1 MSKIDL
7 DNVLVGDIESIGYL
21 EELSSFKDLHV
32 FSCGYKSDGKWNI
45 KSTNKKEDIEKVVG
59 NPNNTIVF
67 HNGISYDKPALIKMG
82 IDFKANIIDTLAI
95 SYYLYSERD
104 KHGLEAWGEFFN
116 VPKPKIEDWKNLTFE
131 QYKERCEEDV
141 KINTNLWVMMLSYL
155 RELYDNNDE
164 LIVKTISYLNHK
176 AEMLYIQDQNP
187 ILIDVEQCDKNIA
200 YLEGIIADKEAQ
212 LTSVMP
218 KIAIKAKRAKPK
230 NLYKKDG
237 SLSEAGIKWK
247 KLTDGCSL
255 PLEYDDFI
263 LEVVGYEEP
272 NCQSPAQMKEFLL
285 SKGWIPTIYK
295 DGTNGKVAQLR
306 DDEKNLCPGIQK
318 LAEGLPE
325 LNALLGLSRA
335 QHRLGYLKSFKK
347 HVNEQGYAKAWA
359 HAYTRTLRLKHSA
372 PFVNLPKPNT
382 EYGELVRSVMVAPKG
397 YVCIGADLSSI
408 EDKCKQIS
416 IYGLDREYVESMNS
430 KGWDAHLAIGLKAG
444 MFTED
449 DVQFYKWFKN
459 KYKEGSIY
467 TCPETFL
474 GLTEEEQEHAFEI
487 LDKKRAVA
495 KTGNYALTYGCGVP
509 KLMES
514 TELGKKEATE
524 LHKGYHDINWS
535 VKKFAETR
543 KVKTVKGLNWLRMS
557 KKVGGLQEVDQTNW
571 IWNEYT
577 NLYLFLKSDRDRFS
591 SCNQNFG
598 VKVFDTWS
606 YFLMQEGVRLSY
618 QAHDEQ
624 FWYCKEDEVEENIAI
639 IKRAIEKTNK
649 VFNPPIPIECDF
661 KVGENYA
668 KVH

>member
-1 MSKIDL
+1 MNL
-7 DNVLVGDIESIGYL
+7 DNVYVGDIECIGYL
-21 EELSSFKDLHV
+21 EEVNTFEDLHV
-32 FSCGYKSDGKWNI
+32 FSCGYKSGDTWQI
-45 KSTNKKEDIEKVVG
+45 KSTNKREDIQKVIG

-67 HNGISYDKPALIKMG
+67 HNGSSYDKPALIKMG
-82 IDFKANIIDTLAI
+82 FDFKAEMIDTLAI
-95 SYYLYSERD
+95 SYYLYSEKD
-104 KHGLEAWGEFFN
+104 KHGLGAWGDFFK
-116 VPKPKIEDWKNLTFE
+116 VPKPEVEDWKNLTYE
-131 QYKERCEEDV
+131 QYKNRCEEDV

-155 RELYDNNDE
+155 RELYDGDDE
-164 LIVKTISYLNHK
+164 LIVRTIKYLNHK
-176 AEMLYIQDQNP
+176 ADMLFMQDQNP
-187 ILIDVEQCDKNIA
+187 VFINMEQCDKNIA
-200 YLEGIIADKEAQ
+200 YLEEIIKEKEEQ
-212 LTSVMP
+212 LTSIMDDIP
-218 KIAIKAKRAKPK
+218 IKVNRTKPN

-237 SLSEAGIKWK
+237 SLSVAGEKWK
-247 KLTDGCSL
+247 VLTEGCNL
-255 PLEYDDFI
+255 PLDYADKI
-263 LEVVGYEEP
+263 VEVIGYEKP
-272 NCQSPAQMKEFLL
+272 NCQSSAQMKSFLL
-285 SKGWIPTIYK
+285 SKGWKATIYK
-295 DGTNGKVAQLR
+295 DGANGKVAQLR
-306 DDEKNLCPGIQK
+306 DDDKNLCPNIQK
-318 LAEGLPE
+318 LAETLPE
-325 LNALLGLSRA
+325 LNSLLGLSRA

-347 HVNEQGYAKAWA
+347 HAGEDGYAKAWA

-430 KGWDAHLAIGLKAG
+430 KGWDAHLALGLKAE

-459 KYKEGSIY
+459 KDKEGSIY

-474 GLTEEEQEHAFEI
+474 ELTDEEQEHAFEI

-514 TELGKKEATE
+514 TELSKKEATE

-557 KKVGGLQEVDQTNW
+557 KKVGGLQEVDQTDW

-577 NLYLFLKSDRDRFS
+577 NLYLFLKSDKDRFS

-649 VFNPPIPIECDF
+649 VFNPPIPLECDF

>member
-1 MSKIDL
+1 MDL
-7 DNVLVGDIESIGYL
+7 SRVIVADIETIGYL
-21 EELSSFKDLHV
+21 EEIKSFDDLHV
-32 FSCGYKSDGKWNI
+32 LSCSYQIDGEWKI
-45 KSTNKKEDIEKVVG
+45 KSTKERQDIQKLVG

-67 HNGISYDKPALIKMG
+67 HNGISYDKPCLQIMG
-82 IDFKANIIDTLAI
+82 FDFKAEIIDTLAI
-95 SYYLYSERD
+95 SYYLYSEKD
-104 KHGLEAWGEFFN
+104 KHGLEAWGEFFG
-116 VPKPKIEDWKNLTFE
+116 VPKPKIDDWKGLTFE
-131 QYKERCEEDV
+131 LYRERCCEDV

-155 RELYDNNDE
+155 RELYDGDDE
-164 LIVKTISYLNHK
+164 LIIKTIRYLNHK

-200 YLEGIIADKEAQ
+200 YLEGIIAEKEIQ
-212 LTSVMP
+212 LTSIMP
-218 KIAIKAKRAKPK
+218 KIPVKIKRNKPK

-247 KLTDGCSL
+247 RLTEGCNL
-255 PLEYDDFI
+255 TLEYDSVI
-263 LEVVGYEEP
+263 EEIINYEEP
-272 NCQSPAQMKEFLL
+272 NCQSSAQMKTFLL

-295 DGTNGKVAQLR
+295 DGANGKVPQLR
-306 DDEKNLCPGIQK
+306 DDEKNLCPNIQK
-318 LAEGLPE
+318 LAEELPE

-347 HVNEQGYAKAWA
+347 YINEKGYAKAWA

-416 IYGLDREYVESMNS
+416 IYSLDKEYVESMNS
-430 KGWDAHLAIGLKAG
+430 KGWDAHLALGLKAG

-449 DVQFYKWFKN
+449 EVQFYKWYKN
-459 KYKEGSIY
+459 LGKENSIY
-467 TCPETFL
+467 TCPESLINLSNKEKEHTF
-474 GLTEEEQEHAFEI
+474 HI
-487 LDKKRAVA
+487 LDKKRAIS
-495 KTGNYALTYGCGVP
+495 KTGNYALTYGCGIP

-514 TELGKKEATE
+514 TELSKKEATE

-535 VKKFAETR
+535 VKRFADTR
-543 KVKTVKGLNWLRMS
+543 TTKVVKGLNWLRLN
-557 KKVGGLQEVDQTNW
+557 KKVGGLQEVQETTW
-571 IWNEYT
+571 IWNEFT
-577 NLYLFLKSDRDRFS
+577 NLWLFLKSDKDRFS

-606 YFLMQEGVRLSY
+606 YFLMQGGIQFSY

-624 FWYCKEDEVEENIAI
+624 FWYCPEDEVDKHIEI
-639 IKRAIEKTNK
+639 IKIAIEKTNRI
-649 VFNPPIPIECDF
+649 FNPPIPLECDY
-661 KVGENYA
+661 KVGSNYA
-668 KVH
+668 EVH

>member
-1 MSKIDL
+1 MGNIDL

-21 EELSSFKDLHV
+21 EELNSFEDLHV
-32 FSCGYKSDGKWNI
+32 FSCGYKSEGKWNI

-104 KHGLEAWGEFFN
+104 EHGLESWGEFFN

-164 LIVKTISYLNHK
+164 LIIKTINYLNHK

-200 YLEGIIADKEAQ
+200 YLEDIIADKESQ

-218 KIAIKAKRAKPK
+218 KIPIKAKRLKPK

-237 SLSEAGIKWK
+237 SLSEVGIKWK
-247 KLTDGCSL
+247 RLTDGCNL
-255 PLEYDDFI
+255 PLEYDDVI
-263 LEVVGYEEP
+263 LEIVGYEEP
-272 NCQSPAQMKEFLL
+272 NCQSPSQMKDFLL
-285 SKGWIPTIYK
+285 SKGWIPTMYK
-295 DGTNGKVAQLR
+295 DGANGKVAQLR
-306 DDEKNLCPGIQK
+306 DDEKNLCPGIRK
-318 LAEGLPE
+318 LAEELPE

-347 HVNEQGYAKAWA
+347 YVNEKGYAKAWA

-397 YVCIGADLSSI
+397 YTCIGADLSSI

-416 IYGLDREYVESMNS
+416 IYNLDKEYVESMNS
-430 KGWDAHLAIGLKAG
+430 EGWDAHLALGLKAG

-449 DVQFYKWFKN
+449 EVQFYKWYKN
-459 KYKEGSIY
+459 IGKDGNIY
-467 TCPETFL
+467 TCPASLIGLSDEEKEHTF
-474 GLTEEEQEHAFEI
+474 HI
-487 LDKKRAVA
+487 LDKKRAIA
-495 KTGNYALTYGCGVP
+495 KTGNYALTYGCGVA

-514 TELGKKEATE
+514 TELPKKEASA

-543 KVKTVKGLNWLRMS
+543 TTKIVKGRNWLRLS
-557 KKVGGLQEVDQTNW
+557 KKVGGLQEVDTTTW

-577 NLYLFLKSDRDRFS
+577 NLWLYLKNDKDRFS

-598 VKVFDTWS
+598 VKIFDTWS
-606 YFLMQEGVRLSY
+606 YFLMQEGIKFSY

-624 FWYCKEDEVEENIAI
+624 FWYCPENEVDKHIEI

-649 VFNPPIPIECDF
+649 VFNPPIPLECDF
-661 KVGENYA
+661 KIGENYA

>member
-1 MSKIDL
+1 MIDL
-7 DNVLVGDIESIGYL
+7 DNVLIGDIESIGYL
-21 EELSSFKDLHV
+21 EELNSFKDLHV
-32 FSCGYKSDGKWNI
+32 FSCGYKSEGKWNI
-45 KSTNKKEDIEKVVG
+45 KSTNRKEDIEKVVG

-104 KHGLEAWGEFFN
+104 KHGLESWGEFFN
-116 VPKPKIEDWKNLTFE
+116 VPKPKIEDWKSLTFE
-131 QYKERCEEDV
+131 QYRERCEEDV

-164 LIVKTISYLNHK
+164 LIVKTINYLNHK

-187 ILIDVEQCDKNIA
+187 ILIDVEQCDKNII
-200 YLEGIIADKEAQ
+200 YLEDIIAEKENQ
-212 LTSVMP
+212 LTSIMP
-218 KIAIKAKRAKPK
+218 KIPVKIKRNKPK
-230 NLYKKDG
+230 NLYRKDG
-237 SLSEAGIKWK
+237 SLSEAGAKWK
-247 KLTDGCSL
+247 RLTEGCNL
-255 PLEYDDFI
+255 TLDYDNVI
-263 LEVVGYEEP
+263 EEIVSYGEP
-272 NCQSPAQMKEFLL
+272 NCQSSQQMKDFLL
-285 SKGWIPTIYK
+285 SRGWIPTIYK
-295 DGTNGKVAQLR
+295 DGANGKVAQLR
-306 DDEKNLCPGIQK
+306 DDEKNLCPNIQK
-318 LAEGLPE
+318 LAEELPE

-347 HVNEQGYAKAWA
+347 HVNEKGYAKAWA

-416 IYGLDREYVESMNS
+416 IYSLDTEYVKSMNS
-430 KGWDAHLAIGLKAG
+430 KGWDAHLALGLKAG

-449 DVQFYKWFKN
+449 EVQFYKWYKN
-459 KYKEGSIY
+459 LGKDDNVY
-467 TCPETFL
+467 TCPESL
-474 GLTEEEQEHAFEI
+474 MNLSDEEKESAFHI
-487 LDKKRAVA
+487 LDKKRAIS

-514 TELGKKEATE
+514 TELPKKDAEK

-535 VKKFAETR
+535 VKEFADTR
-543 KVKTVKGLNWLRMS
+543 TTKKVKGISWLRLN
-557 KKVGGLQEVDQTNW
+557 KKVGGLQEVNETTW

-577 NLYLFLKSDRDRFS
+577 NLWLFLKNEKDRFS

-598 VKVFDTWS
+598 VKIFDTWS
-606 YFLMQEGVRLSY
+606 YFLMQEGIKFSY

-624 FWYCKEDEVEENIAI
+624 FWYCPKNEVGKHIEI

-649 VFNPPIPIECDF
+649 IFNPPIPLECDF

>member
-1 MSKIDL
+1 MGKIDL

-21 EELSSFKDLHV
+21 EELNSFKDLHV
-32 FSCGYKSDGKWNI
+32 FSCGYKSEGKWNI

-59 NPNNTIVF
+59 NPNSTIVF

-82 IDFKANIIDTLAI
+82 VEFRANIIDTLAI
-95 SYYLYSERD
+95 SYYLYSEKD
-104 KHGLEAWGEFFN
+104 KHGLEAWGEFFK
-116 VPKPKIEDWKNLTFE
+116 VPKPKILDWKNLTFE

-164 LIVKTISYLNHK
+164 LIIKTINYLNHK
-176 AEMLYIQDQNP
+176 AKMLYIQDQNP
-187 ILIDVEQCDKNIA
+187 ILIDVEQCDKNIG
-200 YLEGIIADKEAQ
+200 YLEEIITDKEAQ

-218 KIAIKAKRAKPK
+218 KIPIKAKRIKPK
-230 NLYKKDG
+230 NLYKKDN

-247 KLTDGCSL
+247 RLTEGCNL
-255 PLEYDDFI
+255 PFEYGDVI
-263 LEVVGYEEP
+263 EEVIGYEEP
-272 NCQSPAQMKEFLL
+272 NCQSSQQMKTFLL
-285 SKGWIPTIYK
+285 SRGWIPTIYK
-295 DGTNGKVAQLR
+295 DGANGKVAQLR
-306 DDEKNLCPGIQK
+306 DDEKNLCPNIQK
-318 LAEGLPE
+318 LAEELPE

-347 HVNEQGYAKAWA
+347 HVDEKGYAKAWA

-416 IYGLDREYVESMNS
+416 IYNLDSEYVKSMNS
-430 KGWDAHLAIGLKAG
+430 KGWDAHLALGLKAG

-449 DVQFYKWFKN
+449 EVQFYKWYKN
-459 KYKEGSIY
+459 LGKDSNIY
-467 TCPETFL
+467 TCPESLLNLSDEEKEHTFH
-474 GLTEEEQEHAFEI
+474 T

-514 TELGKKEATE
+514 TELPKKDAEK

-535 VKKFAETR
+535 VKKFADTR
-543 KVKTVKGLNWLRMS
+543 TTKKVKGINWLRLN
-557 KKVGGLQEVDQTNW
+557 KKVGGLQEVNETTW

-577 NLYLFLKSDRDRFS
+577 NLWLFLKNEKDRFS

-606 YFLMQEGVRLSY
+606 YFLMQEGIKFSY

-624 FWYCKEDEVEENIAI
+624 FWYCPENEVDKHIEI

-649 VFNPPIPIECDF
+649 IFNPPIPLECDF

>member
-1 MSKIDL
+1 MNL
-7 DNVLVGDIESIGYL
+7 DNVLIGDIESIGYL
-21 EELSSFKDLHV
+21 EELNSFEDLHV
-32 FSCGYKSDGKWNI
+32 FSCGYKSEGKWNI

-82 IDFKANIIDTLAI
+82 VDFKANIIDTLAI

-104 KHGLEAWGEFFN
+104 KHGLESWGEFFN
-116 VPKPKIEDWKNLTFE
+116 VPKPKITDWKGLTFE

-155 RELYDNNDE
+155 RKLYDNNDE
-164 LIVKTISYLNHK
+164 LIIKTINYLNHK
-176 AEMLYIQDQNP
+176 AEMLYMQDQNP
-187 ILIDVEQCDKNIA
+187 ILIGIEQCDKNIV
-200 YLEGIIADKEAQ
+200 YLEEIIADKETQ

-218 KIAIKAKRAKPK
+218 KIPVKAKRTKPK

-237 SLSEAGIKWK
+237 SLSETGMKWK
-247 KLTDGCSL
+247 RLTDGCNL
-255 PLEYDDFI
+255 PLEYDNII
-263 LEVVGYEEP
+263 LEVISYEEP
-272 NCQSPAQMKEFLL
+272 NCQSPAQMKDFLVA
-285 SKGWIPTIYK
+285 KGWIPTIYK
-295 DGTNGKVAQLR
+295 DGANGKVAQLR
-306 DDEKNLCPGIQK
+306 DDEKNLCSGIQK
-318 LAEGLPE
+318 LAEELPE

-347 HVNEQGYAKAWA
+347 HVNEKGYAKAWA

-382 EYGELVRSVMVAPKG
+382 EYGELVRSVMIAPKG
-397 YVCIGADLSSI
+397 YKCIGADLSSI

-416 IYGLDREYVESMNS
+416 IYNLDKEYVESMNS
-430 KGWDAHLAIGLKAG
+430 KGWDAHLALGLKAG

-449 DVQFYKWFKN
+449 EVQFYKWYKN
-459 KYKEGSIY
+459 LGKEDNTY
-467 TCPETFL
+467 NCPKSLL
-474 GLTEEEQEHAFEI
+474 GLSEDEKEHAFHI
-487 LDKKRAVA
+487 LDKKRGIS
-495 KTGNYALTYGCGVP
+495 KTGNYSLTYGCGIA
-509 KLMES
+509 KLMEA
-514 TELGKKEATE
+514 TELSKKEATE

-543 KVKTVKGLNWLRMS
+543 ITKRVKGRNWLRLS
-557 KKVGGLQEVDQTNW
+557 KKVGGLQEVDETIW

-577 NLYLFLKSDRDRFS
+577 NLWLFLKNDKDRFS

-598 VKVFDTWS
+598 VKIFDTWS
-606 YFLMQEGVRLSY
+606 YFLMQEGIRFSY

-624 FWYCKEDEVEENIAI
+624 FWYCPENEVDRHIEI

-649 VFNPPIPIECDF
+649 VFNPPIPLECDF
-661 KVGENYA
+661 KIGENYA

>member
-1 MSKIDL
+1 MIDL
-7 DNVLVGDIESIGYL
+7 DNVIIGDIESIGYL
-21 EELSSFKDLHV
+21 EELNSFDDLHV
-32 FSCGYKSDGKWNI
+32 FSCGYKSEGKWNI
-45 KSTNKKEDIEKVVG
+45 KSTNRKEDIEKVVG

-104 KHGLEAWGEFFN
+104 KHGLESWGEFFN
-116 VPKPKIEDWKNLTFE
+116 VPKPKIEDWKSLSFE
-131 QYKERCEEDV
+131 QYRERCEEDV
-141 KINTNLWVMMLSYL
+141 KINTNLWVMILSYL

-164 LIVKTISYLNHK
+164 LIVKTINYLNHK

-187 ILIDVEQCDKNIA
+187 ILIDVEQCDKNII
-200 YLEGIIADKEAQ
+200 YLEDIIAEKENQ
-212 LTSVMP
+212 LTSIMP
-218 KIAIKAKRAKPK
+218 KIPVKIKRNKPK
-230 NLYKKDG
+230 NLYRKDG
-237 SLSEAGIKWK
+237 SLSEAGAKWK
-247 KLTDGCSL
+247 RLTEGCNL
-255 PLEYDDFI
+255 TLDYDNVI
-263 LEVVGYEEP
+263 EEIVSHEEP
-272 NCQSPAQMKEFLL
+272 NCQSSAQMKTFLL
-285 SKGWIPTIYK
+285 NKGWIPTIYK
-295 DGTNGKVAQLR
+295 DGANGKVPQLR
-306 DDEKNLCPGIQK
+306 DDEKNLCPNIQK
-318 LAEGLPE
+318 LAEELPE

-347 HVNEQGYAKAWA
+347 HINEKGYAKAWA

-382 EYGELVRSVMVAPKG
+382 EYGELVRSVMIAPKG

-416 IYGLDREYVESMNS
+416 IYSLDPEYVKSMNS
-430 KGWDAHLAIGLKAG
+430 KGWDAHLALGLKAG

-449 DVQFYKWFKN
+449 EVQFYKWYKN
-459 KYKEGSIY
+459 LGKDDNVY
-467 TCPETFL
+467 TCPESLMNLSDEEKESTF
-474 GLTEEEQEHAFEI
+474 HI
-487 LDKKRAVA
+487 LDKKRAIS

-514 TELGKKEATE
+514 TELSKKEATE

-535 VKKFAETR
+535 VKRFADTR
-543 KVKTVKGLNWLRMS
+543 ITKVVRGLNWLRLN
-557 KKVGGLQEVDQTNW
+557 KKVGGLQEVQETTW
-571 IWNEYT
+571 IWNEFT
-577 NLYLFLKSDRDRFS
+577 NLWLFLKSGKDRFS

-606 YFLMQEGVRLSY
+606 YFLMQEGIKFSY

-624 FWYCKEDEVEENIAI
+624 FWYCPENKVDKHIEI
-639 IKRAIEKTNK
+639 IRGAIEKTNK
-649 VFNPPIPIECDF
+649 VFNPPIPLECDF
-661 KVGENYA
+661 KIGENYA